1 MNRQQPIQH
10 DVADADD
17 LYNTRMPSSVRR
29 YKTPDTCDD
38 PLNEGTTFIQ
48 RRASRNAQGIASKA
62 VNPSKQ
68 AQRGEQTYARRRT
81 TVVLLLGATV
91 AIILIMLISALL
103 SWWQGVMDN
112 IHYGYPRTSQLDAVV
127 GHNDS
132 ETNQTHFI
140 FLNLHGHIEVIE
152 IPGGD
157 PSHSR
162 IFTGPTLVGAGQDLI
177 PVTGEIRNED
187 GRRDLIV
194 HIQNQQI
201 VYINDGS
208 TFHQQ

>member
-1 MNRQQPIQH
+1 MYTDEP
-10 DVADADD
+10 V
-17 LYNTRMPSSVRR
+17 V
-29 YKTPDTCDD
+29 
-38 PLNEGTTFIQ
+38 
-48 RRASRNAQGIASKA
+48 RRASRNAPLTEDDPRFYSKPQSS
-62 VNPSKQ
+62 VIRYNRQQLIPVTPV
-68 AQRGEQTYARRRT
+68 QTYTRRKT
-81 TVVLLLGATV
+81 TGVLLLGATAAV
-91 AIILIMLISALL
+91 LLVILLSVLF

-112 IHYGYPRTSQLDAVV
+112 MHYGYPRTSQLDAVV

-132 ETNQTHFI
+132 ESNQTHFI

-157 PSHSR
+157 PAHAR

-177 PVTGEIRNED
+177 PVTGEIRIEN

-194 HIQNQQI
+194 HVQNQQI